1 MLVAA
6 FCRNELLRCLILP
19 RGPAVISRIMQ
30 SSRWQNAIAG
40 TLESVRYPGVV
51 IDAIHF
57 AKLALVAA

>member
-1 MLVAA
+1 
-6 FCRNELLRCLILP
+6 
-19 RGPAVISRIMQ
+19 MQ